1 MGVYIYKL
9 TAKVV
14 TLEDGTTAQ
23 VAKFA
28 YKPSWS
34 NEAYNRKAAFRTGV
48 TRNITVKA
56 DYVALLNDD
65 GTEAEVFAN
74 LDDATVF
81 YDTDFGTKK
90 YPGVGKIAVRRL
102 RTRKSRLDA
111 LVRYHTAFT
120 DFADMLNTH
129 STYRP
134 SLATGSASTKT
145 SQKELTAI
153 ADAYDSYMIAQG
165 DIRRAYRY

>member
-1 MGVYIYKL
+1 MGIYIYKL

-14 TLEDGTTAQ
+14 TLEDGSTAQ
-23 VAKFA
+23 VAQFA
-28 YKPSWS
+28 YKPSWHD
-34 NEAYNRKAAFRTGV
+34 EAYNRRAAFRTGC

-56 DYVALLNDD
+56 DYFALLNED

-74 LDDATVF
+74 LDNATVF

-90 YPGVGKIAVRRL
+90 YPSVGKIAVRKL
-102 RTRKSRLDA
+102 RTRKAALDA
-111 LVRYHTAFT
+111 LVKYHTAFR

-129 STYRP
+129 ATYRP
-134 SLATGSASTKT
+134 SLSTKSASTKK
-145 SQKELTAI
+145 SQKELTRI